1 MSYSSPGRAIE
12 PFNLLQEGL
21 PQTGSIYLP
30 LLLLGS
36 PTVVLSIL
44 QETLAPLTNGMTPL
58 AGGLLFLS
66 IPVSI
71 VTVTTTAHFIYR
83 YLRERTIDASGAF
96 NKGIGT
102 SLNAFMGCIIY
113 IIAITVGFILL
124 LLPGIYLSVAMGFF
138 LCAMVSNN
146 CSLFDSFNYSM
157 NLVKGRWWPTF
168 GSLLVASVFVI
179 PLVIVTKIAGST
191 WNAPGSAMA
200 SIITNVASLFITPFL
215 QVFQMKLYLRL
226 QDTAAFNGK

>member
-12 PFNLLQEGL
+12 PFNLLQESFS
-21 PQTGSIYLP
+21 QTGPIYLP
-30 LLLLGS
+30 LILLGS

-44 QETLAPLTNGMTPL
+44 QETLAPLASGITPL
-58 AGGLLFLS
+58 AGGLLFLL
-66 IPVSI
+66 IPVS
-71 VTVTTTAHFIYR
+71 VVMTVTTIYFIYR

-102 SLNAFMGCIIY
+102 SLNAFMGY
-113 IIAITVGFILL
+113 ILYSLAIAVGLILF

-157 NLVKGRWWPTF
+157 NLVKGRWWATF
-168 GSLLVASVFVI
+168 GSLLVTLVFII
-179 PLVIVTKIAGST
+179 PLIVVTMIAESIWSSAGNGIASIVT
-191 WNAPGSAMA
+191 NL
-200 SIITNVASLFITPFL
+200 ASLFIIPFL
-215 QVFQMKLYLRL
+215 QVFHMKLYLRM
-226 QDTAAFNGK
+226 QDTAAFNE

>member
-12 PFNLLQEGL
+12 PFNLLQESFS
-21 PQTGSIYLP
+21 QTGPIYLP

-44 QETLAPLTNGMTPL
+44 QETLAPLEKGITPL
-58 AGGLLFLS
+58 AGGLLFLL

-71 VTVTTTAHFIYR
+71 VMITTTAHFIHR
-83 YLRERTIDASGAF
+83 YLRELTIDASGAF

-102 SLNAFMGCIIY
+102 SLNVFMGY
-113 IIAITVGFILL
+113 ILYSLAIAVGLILL
-124 LLPGIYLSVAMGFF
+124 VLPGIYLSVTMGFF
-138 LCAMVSNN
+138 LYAMVSNN

-168 GSLLVASVFVI
+168 GSMLVSIVIVI
-179 PLVIVTKIAGST
+179 PLIIVTMIAESI
-191 WNAPGSAMA
+191 WKSPGSPMS
-200 SIITNVASLFITPFL
+200 SIITNLASLFITPFL
-215 QVFQMKLYLRL
+215 QVFYMKLYHRL
-226 QDTAAFNGK
+226 QDTAAFNE

>member
-12 PFNLLQEGL
+12 PFNLLQESL
-21 PQTGSIYLP
+21 SQTGPIYLP

-36 PTVVLSIL
+36 PMVVLSIL
-44 QETLAPLTNGMTPL
+44 QETLAPLANGMNPL
-58 AGGLLFLS
+58 TGGLLFLL

-71 VTVTTTAHFIYR
+71 VMTTTTVHFVYR
-83 YLRERTIDASGAF
+83 YLREQTIDASGAF

-102 SLNAFMGCIIY
+102 SLNAFMGYIIY
-113 IIAITVGFILL
+113 LLAITVGLILL

-157 NLVKGRWWPTF
+157 NLVKGRWWATF
-168 GSLLVASVFVI
+168 GSMLVALAIII
-179 PLVIVTKIAGST
+179 PLVIITVTAESI
-191 WNAPGSAMA
+191 WNSPGNVMA
-200 SIITNVASLFITPFL
+200 SIITNVASLLITPFL

-226 QDTAAFNGK
+226 QDTAAFNE